1 VTATAW
7 VLSAVTAVAAVA
19 NWWSRW
25 HDHRATELW
34 SKPLTIVALTG
45 VALTIDPANPTM
57 RWWFVGALVLSLA
70 GDVLLLGDRRWFIAG
85 LASFLVAHLAYSA
98 GFLVSPER
106 RWWAAALAAV
116 AAAVLA
122 DSFGRA
128 IVAGA
133 AARALSLSVPVAA
146 YLVVISAMLVMSAL
160 AGNAVA
166 MVGAALFVGS
176 DTMLGW
182 RQFVREQRWMP
193 VAIMVTYHLA
203 QACLVVSLLW

>member
-1 VTATAW
+1 M
-7 VLSAVTAVAAVA
+7 
-19 NWWSRW
+19 
-25 HDHRATELW
+25 
-34 SKPLTIVALTG
+34 IALTG
-45 VALTIDPANPTM
+45 VAVTIDPANPTM

-70 GDVLLLGDRRWFIAG
+70 GDVFLLGDRRWFVAG
-85 LASFLVAHLAYSA
+85 LASFLVAHVAYSA
-98 GFLVSPER
+98 GFVASPER
-106 RWWAAALAAV
+106 RWWAAGV
-116 AAAVLA
+116 AVLA
-122 DSFGRA
+122 AATLAASFGRA

-133 AARALSLSVPVAA
+133 AARASSLSVPVAA

>member
-1 VTATAW
+1 
-7 VLSAVTAVAAVA
+7 VAAAA

-25 HDHRATELW
+25 HDHRTTELW

-45 VALTIDPANPTM
+45 VAVAIDPANPTM

-70 GDVLLLGDRRWFIAG
+70 GDVLLLGDRRWFVAG
-85 LASFLVAHLAYSA
+85 LAAFLAAHLAYSA
-98 GFLVSPER
+98 GFVTSPER
-106 RWWAAALAAV
+106 RWWAAAIAV
-116 AAAVLA
+116 LAAAVLA
-122 DSFGRA
+122 ASLGRA
-128 IVAGA
+128 IVVGA
-133 AARALSLSVPVAA
+133 SARASRLSVPVAS

-176 DTMLGW
+176 DSILGW
-182 RQFVREQRWMP
+182 RQFVSEQRWMP

-203 QACLVVSLLW
+203 QTCLVVSLLR